1 MSLFDLFAILITT
14 TALLSYINARVLRLP
29 PTTVGVLA
37 VSLTLSWRGS
47 ARPPRSGEGLTIGR
61 LAECVS
67 RQGRSA

>member
-37 VSLTLSWRGS
+37 ASLTLSLVWFCS
-47 ARPPRSGEGLTIGR
+47 A
-61 LAECVS
+61 A
-67 RQGRSA
+67 SAWCRD